1 MFSKFKVTSVS
12 SAFTTHLPLIEVY
25 EAEIR
30 RLRGENEF
38 LRHQNNSL
46 VVQLNDALSQER
58 KKASFHAQQKR
69 FFELSKA
76 VRDNKKRRIKN
87 LVVQSLKGLQEFVPI
102 EVCSFLPYF
111 IFFATPLE
119 LLIDLFQLLIRLP
132 PQIIIKPPF
141 HHTCIPSGSRVS
153 LYKNLFSLEYTYF
166 DEFWTQTRTK
176 IIENVWSRESIENR
190 LFET

>member
-12 SAFTTHLPLIEVY
+12 SAFTTHLSLIEVY

-46 VVQLNDALSQER
+46 VVLLNDAQER
-58 KKASFHAQQKR
+58 KKASFNASQKR
-69 FFELSKA
+69 FFELTKA
-76 VRDNKKRRIKN
+76 ARNNKKRRIKN

-111 IFFATPLE
+111 IFFVATPLE
-119 LLIDLFQLLIRLP
+119 LLIDFIYFIFNTVTSANNYQATVSSRL
-132 PQIIIKPPF
+132 
-141 HHTCIPSGSRVS
+141 HS
-153 LYKNLFSLEYTYF
+153 L
-166 DEFWTQTRTK
+166 R
-176 IIENVWSRESIENR
+176 
-190 LFET
+190 

>member
-46 VVQLNDALSQER
+46 VVLLNDAQER
-58 KKASFHAQQKR
+58 KKASFNASQKR
-69 FFELSKA
+69 FFELTKA
-76 VRDNKKRRIKN
+76 ARNNKKRRIKN
-87 LVVQSLKGLQEFVPI
+87 LVVQSLKGLQESVPI

-111 IFFATPLE
+111 IFFVATPLE
-119 LLIDLFQLLIRLP
+119 LLIDFIYCIFNTVTSANNYQATVSSRL
-132 PQIIIKPPF
+132 
-141 HHTCIPSGSRVS
+141 HS
-153 LYKNLFSLEYTYF
+153 L
-166 DEFWTQTRTK
+166 R
-176 IIENVWSRESIENR
+176 
-190 LFET
+190 

>member
-12 SAFTTHLPLIEVY
+12 SAFTTHLSLIEVY

-46 VVQLNDALSQER
+46 VVLLNDAQER
-58 KKASFHAQQKR
+58 KKASFNASQKR
-69 FFELSKA
+69 FFELTKA
-76 VRDNKKRRIKN
+76 ARNNKKRRIKN

-111 IFFATPLE
+111 IFFVATPLE
-119 LLIDLFQLLIRLP
+119 LLIDLISIINTVTSANNYQATVSSRL
-132 PQIIIKPPF
+132 
-141 HHTCIPSGSRVS
+141 HS
-153 LYKNLFSLEYTYF
+153 L
-166 DEFWTQTRTK
+166 R
-176 IIENVWSRESIENR
+176 
-190 LFET
+190 

>member
-30 RLRGENEF
+30 RLRGQNEF

-58 KKASFHAQQKR
+58 KKASFNASQKR
-69 FFELSKA
+69 FFELTKA
-76 VRDNKKRRIKN
+76 ARNNKKRRIKN
-87 LVVQSLKGLQEFVPI
+87 LVVQLLKGLHEFVPI

-111 IFFATPLE
+111 IFFVATPLE
-119 LLIDLFQLLIRLP
+119 LLIDFIS
-132 PQIIIKPPF
+132 IIN
-141 HHTCIPSGSRVS
+141 TVTSANNYQATVS
-153 LYKNLFSLEYTYF
+153 SHLHSL
-166 DEFWTQTRTK
+166 R
-176 IIENVWSRESIENR
+176 
-190 LFET
+190 

>member
-38 LRHQNNSL
+38 LRHQNNSS
-46 VVQLNDALSQER
+46 VVLLNDAQER
-58 KKASFHAQQKR
+58 KKDSFNASQKR
-69 FFELSKA
+69 FFELTKA
-76 VRDNKKRRIKN
+76 ARNNKKRRIKN

-111 IFFATPLE
+111 IFFVATPLE
-119 LLIDLFQLLIRLP
+119 LLIDFISIINTVTSANNYQATVSSRL
-132 PQIIIKPPF
+132 
-141 HHTCIPSGSRVS
+141 HS
-153 LYKNLFSLEYTYF
+153 L
-166 DEFWTQTRTK
+166 R
-176 IIENVWSRESIENR
+176 
-190 LFET
+190 

>member
-12 SAFTTHLPLIEVY
+12 SAFTTHLSLIEAY

-46 VVQLNDALSQER
+46 VVLLNEAQER
-58 KKASFHAQQKR
+58 KKASFNASQKR
-69 FFELSKA
+69 FFELTKA
-76 VRDNKKRRIKN
+76 ARNNKKRRIKN

-111 IFFATPLE
+111 IFFVATPLE
-119 LLIDLFQLLIRLP
+119 LLIDLI
-132 PQIIIKPPF
+132 
-141 HHTCIPSGSRVS
+141 
-153 LYKNLFSLEYTYF
+153 
-166 DEFWTQTRTK
+166 
-176 IIENVWSRESIENR
+176 
-190 LFET
+190 

>member
-69 FFELSKA
+69 FFELTKA
-76 VRDNKKRRIKN
+76 ARDNKKRKIKN
-87 LVVQSLKGLQEFVPI
+87 LVVQSLKGLQEFVSI

-119 LLIDLFQLLIRLP
+119 LLIDFIS
-132 PQIIIKPPF
+132 IIN
-141 HHTCIPSGSRVS
+141 TVTSANNYQATVS
-153 LYKNLFSLEYTYF
+153 SHLHSLRQPGVTLQKF
-166 DEFWTQTRTK
+166 VFA
-176 IIENVWSRESIENR
+176 
-190 LFET
+190 

>member
-58 KKASFHAQQKR
+58 KKVSFYAQQKR

-76 VRDNKKRRIKN
+76 ARDNKKRRIKN

-119 LLIDLFQLLIRLP
+119 LLIDFISIINTVTSVNNYQATVSSRLY
-132 PQIIIKPPF
+132 
-141 HHTCIPSGSRVS
+141 S
-153 LYKNLFSLEYTYF
+153 LMQPGVTLQKFVF
-166 DEFWTQTRTK
+166 A
-176 IIENVWSRESIENR
+176 
-190 LFET
+190 

>member
-46 VVQLNDALSQER
+46 VVLLNDAQER
-58 KKASFHAQQKR
+58 KKASFNASQKR
-69 FFELSKA
+69 FFELTKA
-76 VRDNKKRRIKN
+76 ARNNKKRRIKN

-111 IFFATPLE
+111 IFFVATPLE
-119 LLIDLFQLLIRLP
+119 LLIDLISIINTVTSANNYQATVSSRL
-132 PQIIIKPPF
+132 
-141 HHTCIPSGSRVS
+141 HS
-153 LYKNLFSLEYTYF
+153 L
-166 DEFWTQTRTK
+166 R
-176 IIENVWSRESIENR
+176 
-190 LFET
+190 

>member
-12 SAFTTHLPLIEVY
+12 SAFTTHLSLIEAY

-46 VVQLNDALSQER
+46 VVLLNEAQER
-58 KKASFHAQQKR
+58 KKASFNASQKR
-69 FFELSKA
+69 FFELTKA
-76 VRDNKKRRIKN
+76 ARNNKKRRIKN

-111 IFFATPLE
+111 IFFVATPLE
-119 LLIDLFQLLIRLP
+119 LLIDFISIINPVTSANNYQATVSSRL
-132 PQIIIKPPF
+132 
-141 HHTCIPSGSRVS
+141 HS
-153 LYKNLFSLEYTYF
+153 L
-166 DEFWTQTRTK
+166 R
-176 IIENVWSRESIENR
+176 
-190 LFET
+190 

>member
-12 SAFTTHLPLIEVY
+12 SAFTTHLSLIEVY
-25 EAEIR
+25 EAENR

-46 VVQLNDALSQER
+46 VVLLNDAQER
-58 KKASFHAQQKR
+58 KKASFNALQKR
-69 FFELSKA
+69 FFELTKA
-76 VRDNKKRRIKN
+76 ARNNKKRRIKN

-119 LLIDLFQLLIRLP
+119 LLIDFISIINTVTSANNYQATVSSRL
-132 PQIIIKPPF
+132 
-141 HHTCIPSGSRVS
+141 HS
-153 LYKNLFSLEYTYF
+153 L
-166 DEFWTQTRTK
+166 R
-176 IIENVWSRESIENR
+176 
-190 LFET
+190 

>member
-12 SAFTTHLPLIEVY
+12 SAFTTHLSLIEVY

-46 VVQLNDALSQER
+46 VVLLNDAQER
-58 KKASFHAQQKR
+58 KKASFNASQKR
-69 FFELSKA
+69 FFELTKA
-76 VRDNKKRRIKN
+76 ARNNKKRRIKN

-111 IFFATPLE
+111 IFFVATPLE
-119 LLIDLFQLLIRLP
+119 LLIDFISIINTVTSANNYQATVSSRL
-132 PQIIIKPPF
+132 
-141 HHTCIPSGSRVS
+141 HS
-153 LYKNLFSLEYTYF
+153 L
-166 DEFWTQTRTK
+166 R
-176 IIENVWSRESIENR
+176 
-190 LFET
+190 

>member
-58 KKASFHAQQKR
+58 KKVSFYAQQKR

-76 VRDNKKRRIKN
+76 ARDNKKRRIKN

-119 LLIDLFQLLIRLP
+119 LLIDFIS
-132 PQIIIKPPF
+132 IIN
-141 HHTCIPSGSRVS
+141 TVTSANNYQATVS
-153 LYKNLFSLEYTYF
+153 SHLHSLRQPGVKNLFSLEYTYF
-166 DEFWTQTRTK
+166 DEFWFQTRTK

>member
-46 VVQLNDALSQER
+46 VVLLNDAQER
-58 KKASFHAQQKR
+58 KKASFNASQKR
-69 FFELSKA
+69 FFELTKA
-76 VRDNKKRRIKN
+76 ARNNKKRRIKN

-111 IFFATPLE
+111 IFFVATPLE
-119 LLIDLFQLLIRLP
+119 LLIDLIS
-132 PQIIIKPPF
+132 IIN
-141 HHTCIPSGSRVS
+141 TVTSANNYQATVS
-153 LYKNLFSLEYTYF
+153 SHLHSL
-166 DEFWTQTRTK
+166 R
-176 IIENVWSRESIENR
+176 
-190 LFET
+190 